1 MAVIFIFSHRAP
13 ILDDVAGEYRFDGID
28 KLAHFFE
35 YALLYLTLYRSFYM
49 DGFKGPGKKA
59 LWLGLLFALSDEIH
73 QGLLPYRQCQI
84 GDLLADSLGL
94 MASYG
99 VTERLMGK
107 VNRERKN

>member
-1 MAVIFIFSHRAP
+1 MTVIFVFSHRAP
-13 ILDDVAGEYRFDGID
+13 ILDDVAGKYRFDGID

-35 YALLYLTLYRSFYM
+35 YALLYFTLYRSFSL
-49 DGFKGPGKKA
+49 DGFDEPAKKA
-59 LWLGLLFALSDEIH
+59 LWLGLLFAFSDEIH

-94 MASYG
+94 VASYV

-107 VNRERKN
+107 VNRD